1 MFKYE
6 QVSNLPMKTH
16 GDQCLLGKKGIK
28 KGLCDTSP
36 NRRKHGGLAPKPPA
50 GTSSLFSTLDSQEE
64 KKDPDLKIA
73 IPDQRDKVYNFTIG
87 DKPPW
92 TGNV

>member
-6 QVSNLPMKTH
+6 QVSNLPMNTH
-16 GDQCLLGKKGIK
+16 RDQCLLGKKRDKKGIK

-50 GTSSLFSTLDSQEE
+50 GTSSLFSTLDREEKEKKKKRGPWPQPPGKRMIINSQETM
-64 KKDPDLKIA
+64 
-73 IPDQRDKVYNFTIG
+73 R
-87 DKPPW
+87 
-92 TGNV
+92 